1 MKTKFE
7 KLIFALSDTRE
18 GGSAAQCVNLHLK
31 EEGGREVVCPTGEP
45 AIAAEGDWTVFHE
58 HVDEEGAQ
66 MWISSEA
73 FAGGLRR
80 VATLKA
86 GEAPAVAGAVSGE
99 VLTALS
105 LSSRRAI
112 VCTTADRYE
121 FRKDGGRWGLIGAA
135 ATATARLTARVKFSF
150 TASTG
155 AMTLKGV
162 GSRDTTLSTAN
173 RRAVGERLTAGY
185 NAVAAEAAS
194 AGMWIQPMV
203 VWQRLVDGAGNTI
216 GESGATLLSAGG
228 WQMTGAATAR
238 TTARS
243 DDSIDVDDLR
253 IDGDAYVIDAEVP
266 TESGEAQWIEIMSA
280 GQMHPAAGEDA
291 ACRLTTRNGER
302 ILSAAIPGM
311 TNNFASRAT
320 ELAEKVKRIAAGGA
334 DSAKCIARID
344 IGKHRGDIIT
354 ITASADDLGD
364 NIEKIEARARK
375 NRAANVSGS
384 GVMGRIGSGARWTAG
399 SAAAGGGSVV
409 YADIRVGEP
418 ESSILRVATGG
429 GNGEKTELTIA
440 VKVTMSDGTERVRHF
455 TETGT
460 LPEHVQPLISYPD
473 RRATGWELT
482 VEDETGNR
490 RRATATLTAVTGGI
504 EMSSYLNP
512 TLEPIML
519 TATDDELPAETT
531 PTSERM
537 PGMLLLSSIE
547 NPLKPTGST
556 ICGTETVTC
565 LSNAARVKSAWEA
578 SRDRYIIAATDGIY
592 AATCRG
598 SNGDCRIAKLHTASA
613 CRRGAIASTP
623 AGIAVGCGKRLMLAG
638 SSTATTIDRFDEDIM
653 SIAWHDGMREL
664 LAVDASG
671 NLSIRK
677 LTAQGAV
684 RFRSAMLLP
693 VAPRRLTATSDG
705 GVWASSDN
713 GLLHY
718 PSVPDEPELTDIEWQ
733 GEVTSRSGRRPQLL
747 YLGIAGSRVEG
758 LEIELKSHG
767 GAGAGYGRRIVKARM
782 NGEVNMPLTLRT
794 VSPPANR
801 YSLRIAGKVAGDFRL
816 TDAGIAE

>member
-173 RRAVGERLTAGY
+173 RAAVGERLTAGY
-185 NAVAAEAAS
+185 NAVAAEAAA

-228 WQMTGAATAR
+228 WQMTGEATAKA
-238 TTARS
+238 TAGS
-243 DDSIDVDDLR
+243 DDSISVDDLR
-253 IDGDAYVIDAEVP
+253 IDGDAYVIDVEVP
-266 TESGEAQWIEIMSA
+266 TENGEAQWIEIMSA

-344 IGKHRGDIIT
+344 IGKHRGNIIT
-354 ITASADDLGD
+354 ITASADGLGD

-375 NRAANVSGS
+375 NRAADERGS
-384 GVMGRIGSGARWTAG
+384 EMMERIGNGARWTAG

-409 YADIRVGEP
+409 WSDIRIGEP
-418 ESSILRVATGG
+418 EAATMRVAIGG
-429 GNGEKTELTIA
+429 GSGENTELTIA
-440 VKVTMSDGTERVRHF
+440 VRVTMADGTERVRHF

-460 LPEHVQPLISYPD
+460 LPEHIQPLISYPD
-473 RRATGWELT
+473 RRATKWELT
-482 VEDETGNR
+482 VEDENGNR
-490 RRATATLTAVTGGI
+490 RRAAVALTAVEGMEI
-504 EMSSYLNP
+504 AAYLNP

-537 PGMLLLSSIE
+537 PGMLLLCSIE
-547 NPLKPTGST
+547 NPLKPTGAT
-556 ICGTETVTC
+556 ICGTGTVTC

-684 RFRSAMLLP
+684 RFRSAMRLP

-733 GEVTSRSGRRPQLL
+733 GEVTSRSGRRPRLL
-747 YLGIAGSRVEG
+747 YLGIACGRVEG

-794 VSPPANR
+794 VAPPANR